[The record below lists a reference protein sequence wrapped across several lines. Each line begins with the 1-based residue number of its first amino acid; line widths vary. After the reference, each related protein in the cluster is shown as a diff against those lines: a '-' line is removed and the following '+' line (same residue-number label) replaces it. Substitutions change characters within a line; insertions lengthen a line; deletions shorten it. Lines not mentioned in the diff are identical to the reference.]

1 MDEKVVEMN
10 LSLDEEKSAD
20 NEVTVETVKHYE
32 DTNRAEIE
40 GTMVSRF
47 DAGKAVLLTILVT
60 TGREKNETSGITVV
74 ATGDLYEKAVAIKE
88 VRRVKVTGEMRTIPD
103 RKNPGFY
110 TCQVFAKELEEAKSQ
125 LEEEFDIKGRVYDQS
140 FNRVFVVGTVSR
152 LIQINR
158 NYIKVVIQV
167 KSDKKTRYIEGS
179 LIARNM
185 KNVIPHVMVGSRICA
200 VLEMRSTKKEIDG
213 KPVFRKDAYI
223 VDMKE
228 I

>member
-10 LSLDEEKSAD
+10 LSLDEEKSGE

-32 DTNRAEIE
+32 DANRAEVE
-40 GTMVSRF
+40 GTMVSRY
-47 DAGKAVLLTILVT
+47 DAGKTALLTILVT

-74 ATGDLYEKAVAIKE
+74 ATGDLYERAIAIKE
-88 VRRVKVTGEMRTIPD
+88 GRRVKVTGAMRTVPD

-110 TCQVFAKELEEAKSQ
+110 TCQVYAKELEEAKSQ

-140 FNRVFVVGTVSR
+140 YNRVFVTGTVSR

-167 KSDKKTRYIEGS
+167 KDDKTRYIEGS

-200 VLEMRSTKKEIDG
+200 VLEMRSTKKEVDG
-213 KPVFRKDAYI
+213 KPVYRKDAYI

-228 I
+228 V